1 MVLGIAGFVAAS
13 YFMGLAFSG
22 KPIPMLLIWEAD
34 ACFSVEPYN
43 TFDGPSFSACNSVS
57 QVYRPATVDAIVK
70 DASQRGVPV
79 RASGVSSC

>member
-13 YFMGLAFSG
+13 YFMGLAFS
-22 KPIPMLLIWEAD
+22 
-34 ACFSVEPYN
+34 EPYN

-79 RASGVSSC
+79 RASGNGHMWCEAILGFVVPATA